1 MDVLVYKV
9 SAQPPVDHDVVER
22 RLTVTVDGESTVKS
36 YPGDTT
42 DFGEAVRATEGA
54 SVVLSLMDVDDVGN
68 LSEPAVLEYVATDT
82 LPPQRPEFGVTL
94 VREEKAPEVE
104 PEVKPEPEVDED
116 EDETEDD
123 ES

>member
-22 RLTVTVDGESTVKS
+22 RLTVTVDGESTVKN

-54 SVVLSLMDVDDVGN
+54 SVVLSLMDVDNAGN

-104 PEVKPEPEVDED
+104 PEPEADED
-116 EDETEDD
+116 EDEEADD